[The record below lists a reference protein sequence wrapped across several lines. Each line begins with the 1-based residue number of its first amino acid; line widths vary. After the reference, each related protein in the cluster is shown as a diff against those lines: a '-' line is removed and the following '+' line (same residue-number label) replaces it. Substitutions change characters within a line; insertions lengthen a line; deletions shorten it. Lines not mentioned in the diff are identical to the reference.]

1 MINKEKTMRSHLTFS
16 LIAEGKIVITVLAA
30 VLLLCGCRKE
40 KQIVFTDTVYASE
53 SSGYS
58 LTGTVGETDPAAAQT
73 GGAPQSDL
81 SQAQQSHQ
89 ESADAEKMICVF
101 VCGAVNC
108 EGVYELRENSRV
120 IDAVAAAGGY
130 SEDADTSYVNQAEY
144 VFDTQRIQIPT
155 VEEATELREAAASGI
170 VGTAGSG
177 AGSSEEGRID
187 LNTADKQELMTI
199 PGIGESKADSILA
212 YRQTHGRFGSTEEI
226 MNVSGIGSGVYEKL
240 KDRITVK

>member
-1 MINKEKTMRSHLTFS
+1 MRSHLTFS

-73 GGAPQSDL
+73 GGAPHSDP
-81 SQAQQSHQ
+81 SQAEQSHQ
-89 ESADAEKMICVF
+89 ESADGEKMICVF

-120 IDAVAAAGGY
+120 IDAVAAAGKM
-130 SEDADTSYVNQAEY
+130 S
-144 VFDTQRIQIPT
+144 
-155 VEEATELREAAASGI
+155 
-170 VGTAGSG
+170 
-177 AGSSEEGRID
+177 
-187 LNTADKQELMTI
+187 
-199 PGIGESKADSILA
+199 
-212 YRQTHGRFGSTEEI
+212 
-226 MNVSGIGSGVYEKL
+226 
-240 KDRITVK
+240 